1 MKKIN
6 VVYDGCMDDVDIIQV
21 PDVVAENIE
30 DITQEFFDWMSS
42 TCDHGFWKKDNKGN
56 QYLECETEA
65 FIDWINKEFSDKC
78 NENASIIL
86 QHTEYN
92 KEYPSAEF

>member
-42 TCDHGFWKKDNKGN
+42 TYDHDFWKMDNKGN

-65 FIDWINKEFSDKC
+65 FIDWINREFSGIC
-78 NENASIIL
+78 NENALIIL
-86 QHTEYN
+86 QHTKYN